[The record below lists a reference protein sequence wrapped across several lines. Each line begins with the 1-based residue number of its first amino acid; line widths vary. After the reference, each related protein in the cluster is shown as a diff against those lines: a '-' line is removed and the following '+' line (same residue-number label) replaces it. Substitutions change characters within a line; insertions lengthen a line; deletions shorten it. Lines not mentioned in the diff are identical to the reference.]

1 MRTLDQMP
9 HSHHDTAFIFY
20 VRAGKSTKEEI
31 YASALG
37 RNRNQLDTNFV
48 DFLFSLGETTP
59 IDTHS
64 YWSGNVKSSYR
75 IGLQKTKGTNFTLL
89 EIVFKRSLIPE
100 QGLKDLTEKGP
111 ILNSLNIKVFA
122 ILELDI
128 NLSKFYPLLYLVKS
142 L

>member
-1 MRTLDQMP
+1 MLHPLIKDLIDELRTLDQMP

-75 IGLQKTKGTNFTLL
+75 IGLQKTKGTNFIGDSLQ
-89 EIVFKRSLIPE
+89 EIFNARIRSKRPYGKRSDSE
-100 QGLKDLTEKGP
+100 LTQYYT
-111 ILNSLNIKVFA
+111 
-122 ILELDI
+122 
-128 NLSKFYPLLYLVKS
+128 NLLLVYQMKS